1 MEFQLLRL
9 ILIDSYSPGREVE
22 FPLDGGAVLT
32 GRNGRGKTT
41 LLQLLPIFYGENP
54 TRIVGTE
61 TNRLDFNAFY
71 LPRLTSYICFEY
83 RRRDQV
89 CLVVL
94 HQSQQGGDRRY
105 RFVRSLYR
113 PDLFLLDERNILQ
126 APDLRRHFKL
136 KGVDHSEAIS
146 AVSEYRAIIQG
157 RAGSGKGAQ
166 RQRALVADY
175 GFVGPGNH
183 LTHIER
189 IVSGMFLR
197 RTDFQDLQRMVVSCI
212 ADSDAEIALTTERR
226 KIASWP
232 DDYAAYIRVMDEAE
246 RFDRVQDQASRLGA
260 VETELGRIHARARR
274 LLTHLEQQRDDNRA
288 RHQQD
293 SAGARQEEQEHNRAA
308 DSMRQRQET
317 AGREGK
323 DQEGRAASLDRQ
335 QQDWLNRD
343 LPGKAARL
351 EREPELRERLGAL
364 NGRREALLGEQEKIA
379 LKYER
384 LLNALDRRHTLADSA
399 AVKARTELS
408 QRFEPRL
415 KALDAEARTD
425 EETLR
430 SEHTKARKVQDQR
443 LQETLERKGELAQR
457 VKAPQPEPELVKILE
472 VKREGVRRLEN
483 EQHSA
488 EEQARDARQQLAAA
502 KDAYQ
507 SVEEQLA
514 RLAEKRRDLLQRRD
528 LRVAQQS
535 PGEDSLLHFLRVNRS
550 DWSFDIAKVVREE
563 LLVRTDLQPELVD
576 TLPALYGVGLELGQ
590 VDAHLA
596 ADEAALSREIGELE
610 DQVRRLDTERKDM
623 DEQLSAGER
632 KRRDAD
638 KALDLANHRCQQAAA
653 RLGSARDEAKSAERR
668 VEQSRKEAGQR
679 ARQELDAIKR
689 AESELKQ
696 VLEGLDQDLAA
707 AVKNR
712 EDQLGRERA
721 SLEGER
727 SAVLGEH
734 DQTQERR
741 RQAQA
746 AEHTATEAERDR
758 ALGAAGVD
766 TTTLKRLES
775 EIGDLESQLAAIEQ
789 SRNEVSQW
797 RNWMANE
804 WPRRDEYLK
813 AAEAARAQEAE
824 ARTELAA
831 EDRRWQARSA
841 ELQAGLQAL
850 DKAHARLEREIAAV
864 RGRLDR
870 FRDYPPDE
878 DILNGDFDPGWSLDA
893 LVDQANANIT
903 QVGELTRS
911 ITDLVEHIK
920 RAFSVERGSPPDQ
933 FYETHRVDLGPD
945 AGARR
950 WIGVFRAWFDQEHDA
965 YRRTL
970 AVEASQI
977 AGAIVAF
984 HRDMDAFHRKVQQ
997 FNRELQQ
1004 SLDESLAGDGGFE
1017 SVSRVTVEVKSVI
1030 RELEYWQ
1037 PIATMAEEHRAWLS
1051 LDGRDLPPPEF
1062 ALTLR
1067 TLLDHW
1073 EVREGIRAALPN
1085 LIRIQGEVVENGQLK
1100 TFRKAADLERVS
1112 SNGLSY
1118 LILCVIFMAF
1128 INRIR
1133 RQAQV
1138 EVVWALDELKDLDI
1152 GNIEALL
1159 GMLKRNAIT
1168 LVSAFPDPDADVL
1181 ALFKHRFSVEE
1192 GRRLM
1197 EVRLSGPK
1205 RETAVSVEPAVDLA
1219 GEGAVADV

>member
-1 MEFQLLRL
+1 MEFRLLRL
-9 ILIDSYSPGREVE
+9 ILIDSYSPGRVVE

-54 TRIVGTE
+54 ARIVGTE
-61 TNRLDFNAFY
+61 INRLDFNAFY

-94 HQSQQGGDRRY
+94 HQSQQGADRRY
-105 RFVRSLYR
+105 RFVRSPYR
-113 PDLFLLDERNILQ
+113 PDMFLLDERNILQ

-136 KGVDHSEAIS
+136 KGILHSEAIS
-146 AVSEYRAIIQG
+146 AVSEYRSIIQG
-157 RAGSGKGAQ
+157 HAGSGKGAQ

-175 GFVGPGNH
+175 GFVGPGHH

-212 ADSDAEIALTTERR
+212 ADADAQIALATERR

-232 DDYAAYIRVMDEAE
+232 DDYAAYTRVMDEAE
-246 RFDRVQDQASRLGA
+246 RFAQVQERESHLCA
-260 VETELGRIHARARR
+260 VEAELGRINARAHR

-288 RHQQD
+288 RHQQE
-293 SAGARQEEQEHNRAA
+293 SIVARQEEQAHHRAA
-308 DSMRQRQET
+308 DSVRQRQET
-317 AGREGK
+317 AGREVK
-323 DQEGRAASLDRQ
+323 DQAGRAAALDRR
-335 QQDWLNRD
+335 QQDWLSRD
-343 LPGKAARL
+343 LPGKAERL
-351 EREPELRERLGAL
+351 EREPELRARLGSL
-364 NGRREALLGEQEKIA
+364 NMRREALLGEQEKIS
-379 LKYER
+379 LQYER
-384 LLNALDRRHTLADSA
+384 LLNDLDRRHTLADA
-399 AVKARTELS
+399 AAAQARTELY
-408 QRFEPRL
+408 QGFEPRL
-415 KALDAEARTD
+415 KALEAEARTD
-425 EETLR
+425 VDTLQA
-430 SEHTKARKVQDQR
+430 EHAQAREAQEQHLR
-443 LQETLERKGELAQR
+443 ETLERKGEWAQR
-457 VKAPQPEPELVKILE
+457 AKTPQPDPELVEILE
-472 VKREGVRRLEN
+472 AKREDVRRLEDA
-483 EQHSA
+483 QRSA
-488 EEQARDARQQLAAA
+488 EGQVREAQQHLRAA

-507 SVEEQLA
+507 SLEAQLA
-514 RLAEKRRDLLQRRD
+514 RLARKRSDLLQRRD
-528 LRVAQQS
+528 QRIVQQS
-535 PGEDSLLHFLRVNRS
+535 PGEDSLLHFLRSNRP
-550 DWSFDIAKVVREE
+550 DWAFDIAKVVRED

-590 VDAHLA
+590 VDAVLA
-596 ADEAALSREIGELE
+596 ADEAALSREIGEIE
-610 DQVRRLDTERKDM
+610 DQIRRLDSERRDV
-623 DEQLSAGER
+623 DDQRSAGER
-632 KRRDAD
+632 TRREAD
-638 KALDLANHRCQQAAA
+638 KALDLANHGRQQVQS
-653 RLGSARDEAKSAERR
+653 RLGSARDEARSAERR
-668 VEQSRKEAGQR
+668 VDQSRKAAAEQ
-679 ARQELDAIKR
+679 ARNKLDAIKR
-689 AESELKQ
+689 AELDLKQ
-696 VLEGLDQDLAA
+696 ILKTLHQDHTA
-707 AVKNR
+707 AVKVR
-712 EDQLGRERA
+712 KDRLGREREA
-721 SLEGER
+721 LERER
-727 SAVLGEH
+727 SAVLREH
-734 DQTQERR
+734 DQSQEHRHR
-741 RQAQA
+741 DQA
-746 AEHTATEAERDR
+746 AERATTEAERDQ

-766 TTTLKRLES
+766 TATLKRLET
-775 EIGDLESQLAAIEQ
+775 EIGDLERQLAAIEQ

-804 WPRRDEYLK
+804 WPRRDDYLK
-813 AAEAARAQEAE
+813 AAEAARAQESE
-824 ARTELAA
+824 ARSELAA
-831 EDRRWQARSA
+831 EERRWSARSA
-841 ELQAGLQAL
+841 ELQDTLQAL
-850 DKAHARLEREIAAV
+850 DKTHARLERELGAV

-878 DILNGDFDPGWSLDA
+878 EILCGDFDPGWTLDA

-911 ITDLVEHIK
+911 ISGLVEHIK
-920 RAFSVERGSPPDQ
+920 RAFSVARGSPPDQ
-933 FYETHRVDLGPD
+933 FYETHRIELGPD
-945 AGARR
+945 AGARE
-950 WIGVFRAWFDQEHDA
+950 WIGAFKGWFDQEHDD

-1004 SLDESLAGDGGFE
+1004 SVDENLGFE

-1037 PIATMAEEHRAWLS
+1037 PIETMAEEYRAWLS

-1062 ALTLR
+1062 AVTLR

-1085 LIRIQGEVVENGQLK
+1085 LIRIQGEVVENGQVK

-1118 LILCVIFMAF
+1118 LILCVIFIAF

-1133 RQAQV
+1133 RQAPV

-1159 GMLKRNAIT
+1159 TILKRNAIT
-1168 LVSAFPDPDADVL
+1168 LVSAFPDPDAEVL
-1181 ALFKHRFSVEE
+1181 ALFKHRFSVEQ

-1197 EVRLSGPK
+1197 EVRLSGSEQEMALP
-1205 RETAVSVEPAVDLA
+1205 VEPAPEPR
-1219 GEGAVADV
+1219 GEVVSADV

>member
-9 ILIDSYSPGREVE
+9 ILIDSYSPGRVVE

-54 TRIVGTE
+54 ARILGTE

-94 HQSQQGGDRRY
+94 HQSQQGADRRY
-105 RFVRSLYR
+105 RFVRSPYR
-113 PDLFLLDERNILQ
+113 PDMFLLDERNILQ

-136 KGVDHSEAIS
+136 KGILHSESIS
-146 AVSEYRAIIQG
+146 AVSEYRSVIQG

-166 RQRALVADY
+166 RQRALVVDY
-175 GFVGPGNH
+175 GFVGPGHH

-212 ADSDAEIALTTERR
+212 ADADAEIALATERR

-232 DDYAAYIRVMDEAE
+232 DDYAAYTRVMDEAE
-246 RFDRVQDQASRLGA
+246 RFAQVQEHESRLRA
-260 VETELGRIHARARR
+260 VEAELGRIHARAQR

-288 RHQQD
+288 RHQQE
-293 SAGARQEEQEHNRAA
+293 SIAARQEEQAHNRAA
-308 DSMRQRQET
+308 DSLRQRQET
-317 AGREGK
+317 AGREAR
-323 DQEGRAASLDRQ
+323 DQAGWAAGLDRQ
-335 QQDWLNRD
+335 QQDWLSRD
-343 LPGKAARL
+343 LPGKAGRL
-351 EREPELRERLGAL
+351 EREPELRERLGSL
-364 NGRREALLGEQEKIA
+364 NIRREALLGEQEKIS

-384 LLNALDRRHTLADSA
+384 LLNDLDRRHTLADA
-399 AVKARTELS
+399 AAAEARTELY
-408 QRFEPRL
+408 QGFEPRL
-415 KALDAEARTD
+415 KALEVEARMD
-425 EETLR
+425 VDRLR
-430 SEHTKARKVQDQR
+430 AEHTKARDGQEER
-443 LQETLERKGELAQR
+443 LRETLERKGEWVQR
-457 VKAPQPEPELVKILE
+457 AKAPQPDPELVEILQA
-472 VKREGVRRLEN
+472 KREEVRRLEN
-483 EQHSA
+483 EQRSA
-488 EEQARDARQQLAAA
+488 EDQVREARQQLHAA

-507 SVEEQLA
+507 SLEEQLA
-514 RLAEKRRDLLQRRD
+514 RLARKRSDLLQRRD
-528 LRVAQQS
+528 LRIAQQS
-535 PGEDSLLHFLRVNRS
+535 PGADSLLHFLRSNRP
-550 DWSFDIAKVVREE
+550 DWAFDIAKVVRED

-576 TLPALYGVGLELGQ
+576 TLPVLYGVGLELGQ

-596 ADEAALSREIGELE
+596 ADEAALSREIGEIE
-610 DQVRRLDTERKDM
+610 DQIRRLDSERKDV
-623 DEQLSAGER
+623 DDQLSAGER
-632 KRRDAD
+632 KRREAD
-638 KALDLANHRCQQAAA
+638 KALDLANHGRQQVQV
-653 RLGSARDEAKSAERR
+653 RLGSARDEARSAERR
-668 VEQSRKEAGQR
+668 VEQSRKAAGEQ
-679 ARQELDAIKR
+679 ACNELDAIKR
-689 AESELKQ
+689 AECELKQ
-696 VLEGLDQDLAA
+696 TLKTLHQDHAA
-707 AVKNR
+707 AVKTR
-712 EDQLGRERA
+712 EDRLAHEREA
-721 SLEGER
+721 LEKGR
-727 SAVLGEH
+727 SAILREH
-734 DQTQERR
+734 DQSQEHRR
-741 RQAQA
+741 REQA
-746 AEHTATEAERDR
+746 AERAATEAERDQ

-766 TTTLKRLES
+766 TTTLKRLET
-775 EIGDLESQLAAIEQ
+775 EIRDLERQLATIEQ

-804 WPRRDEYLK
+804 WSRRDDYLK
-813 AAEAARAQEAE
+813 AAETARAQETV

-831 EDRRWQARSA
+831 EDRRWSTRSA
-841 ELQAGLQAL
+841 ELRDALQAL
-850 DKAHARLEREIAAV
+850 DKAHARLEREMGAV

-878 DILNGDFDPGWSLDA
+878 EILRGDFDPGWTLDA
-893 LVDQANANIT
+893 LVDQANANIA
-903 QVGELTRS
+903 QIGELTRS
-911 ITDLVEHIK
+911 ITALVERIK

-933 FYETHRVDLGPD
+933 FYETHRIELGPD
-945 AGARR
+945 AGARE
-950 WIGVFRAWFDQEHDA
+950 WIGAFKVWFDREHDA

-977 AGAIVAF
+977 AGAIVTF

-1004 SLDESLAGDGGFE
+1004 SLDENLGFE
-1017 SVSRVTVEVKSVI
+1017 SVSCVTVEVKSVI

-1037 PIATMAEEHRAWLS
+1037 PIETMAEEHRAWLS

-1062 ALTLR
+1062 AVTLR

-1085 LIRIQGEVVENGQLK
+1085 LIRIQGEVVENAQVK

-1118 LILCVIFMAF
+1118 LILCVIFIAF

-1133 RQAQV
+1133 RQAPV

-1159 GMLKRNAIT
+1159 TILKRNAIT
-1168 LVSAFPDPDADVL
+1168 LVSAFPDPDAEVL
-1181 ALFKHRFSVEE
+1181 ALFKHRFSVEQ

-1197 EVRLSGPK
+1197 EVRLSGP
-1205 RETAVSVEPAVDLA
+1205 EQQAVVLVQSATDEVA
-1219 GEGAVADV
+1219 ADV